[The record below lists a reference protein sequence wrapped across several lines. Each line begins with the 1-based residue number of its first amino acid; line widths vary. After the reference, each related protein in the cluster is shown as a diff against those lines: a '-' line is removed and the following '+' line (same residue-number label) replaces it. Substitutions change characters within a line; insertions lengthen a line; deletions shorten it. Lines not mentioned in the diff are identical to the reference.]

1 MPKGLLDF
9 AQKTTEK
16 NPQSSTSSDS
26 SLPKGATRA
35 KDEMKA
41 MKLLHKTV
49 KKVGEDIVEYKFN
62 TAISS
67 LMILLGG

>member
-1 MPKGLLDF
+1 
-9 AQKTTEK
+9 
-16 NPQSSTSSDS
+16 
-26 SLPKGATRA
+26 
-35 KDEMKA
+35 

-67 LMILLGG
+67 LMILLNE